1 MNTFNPFLNL
11 AGRVFIAAIFLLS
24 GINKISAFE
33 GTQGYM
39 EAFGVPGALLP
50 LVIAF
55 EIIAAL
61 AIIAG
66 FKTRIAALALAVFTL
81 ATAVVFHSNF
91 ADQAEFISFMKNLA
105 ITGGFLFLA
114 TNGPGGLSLDD
125 RLANT
130 RQPAE

>member
-11 AGRVFIAAIFLLS
+11 AGRIFIAAIFLLS

-39 EAFGVPGALLP
+39 EAFGVPGLLLP

-61 AIIAG
+61 AIIVG

-91 ADQAEFISFMKNLA
+91 GDQAEFISFMKNLA

-114 TNGPGGLSLDD
+114 ANGPGGLSLDD
-125 RLANT
+125 RLAKT
-130 RQPAE
+130 RQATE

>member
-11 AGRVFIAAIFLLS
+11 TGRIFIAAIFLLS

-39 EAFGVPGALLP
+39 EAFGVPGLLLP

-61 AIIAG
+61 AIIVG

-91 ADQAEFISFMKNLA
+91 SDQAEFISFMKNLA

-114 TNGPGGLSLDD
+114 TKGPGGLSLDD
-125 RLANT
+125 RLAKT
-130 RQPAE
+130 RQATE